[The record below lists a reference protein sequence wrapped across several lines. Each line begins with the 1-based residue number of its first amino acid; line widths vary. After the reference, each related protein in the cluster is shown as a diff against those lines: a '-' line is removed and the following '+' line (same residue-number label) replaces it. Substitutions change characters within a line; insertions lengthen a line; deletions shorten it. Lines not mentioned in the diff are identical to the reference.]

1 MANAQQNTALPG
13 QAALHGRASYSSANP
28 DGGTSGLMVAEIK
41 HLGKLNIR
49 GGKALAAGIKAH
61 TGCNFPPAANSV
73 NSAGARH
80 LVWLGPD
87 EALLL
92 CEAGKEEELQ
102 RLLKAE
108 FAGTHHA
115 VTNVTDGLC
124 ALQLDGAAVRQVLAK
139 GCALDLHPS
148 AFVTGQCA
156 QTMVSHAG
164 VTLIAIDADSFLLI
178 CRTSFAPYMVDW
190 LQDAALEYGVTVSA

>member
-13 QAALHGRASYSSANP
+13 QSALHGRASYSSANP
-28 DGGTSGLMVAEIK
+28 EGGAPGLVVTEIK

-49 GGKALAAGIKAH
+49 GGKALEAGIKAH
-61 TGCNFPPAANSV
+61 TGCNFPPAANTV

-87 EALLL
+87 ETLLL

-108 FAGTHHA
+108 FTGTHNA
-115 VTNVTDGLC
+115 VSNVTDGLC

-148 AFVTGQCA
+148 AFAAGQCA
-156 QTMVSHAG
+156 QTLVSHAG
-164 VTLIAIDADSFLLI
+164 VTLIATDADSFLLI

-190 LQDAALEYGVTVSA
+190 LQDAALEFGVNVSS